1 MLWAFSRAA
10 GGSHVANG
18 DVPFFVKAAVSVVD
32 VLANFLS
39 VVHLENPS
47 LFSTVFLSSICLFL
61 FFKRFLFLLL
71 ARDVTSKALHYI
83 GLCGKIKY
91 HHHFDQTPGYCNSI
105 VNMSIGAFTQY

>member
-47 LFSTVFLSSICLFL
+47 LFSTVFF
-61 FFKRFLFLLL
+61 
-71 ARDVTSKALHYI
+71 Y
-83 GLCGKIKY
+83 
-91 HHHFDQTPGYCNSI
+91 
-105 VNMSIGAFTQY
+105 